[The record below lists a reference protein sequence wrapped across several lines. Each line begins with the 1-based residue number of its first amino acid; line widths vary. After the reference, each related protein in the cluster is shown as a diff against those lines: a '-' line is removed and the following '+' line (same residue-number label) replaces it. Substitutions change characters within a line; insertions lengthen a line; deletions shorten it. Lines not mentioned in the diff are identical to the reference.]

1 MFFLWGKKSGDEV
14 LDKGFI
20 NCPHCR
26 KRQPAVLT
34 KYVESTHIYFIPIS
48 TTESPEQVRCEECG
62 GYFANNEQTAFGHQE
77 KEPDWNC
84 FKCKKP
90 IPHSRV
96 DCPHCGFRFTA

>member
-14 LDKGFI
+14 LDNGFI

-26 KRQPAVLT
+26 KRTPAVLT

-48 TTESPEQVRCEECG
+48 STESPERVRCEECG
-62 GYFANNEQTAFGHQE
+62 GYFGNNEQTAFGHLE

-84 FKCKKP
+84 FKCEKP
-90 IPHSRV
+90 IPHSRI
-96 DCPHCGFRFTA
+96 DCPHCGFRFTR